1 MRCKFVTGPV
11 FHTQVI
17 VPLAA
22 VKYAASNHQYRE
34 SKGEETVSE
43 DLLKS
48 GTSFAEGIMKILIG
62 MNDGIVTKFLI

>member
-1 MRCKFVTGPV
+1 MLLVEF
-11 FHTQVI
+11 FHTQII

-22 VKYAASNHQYRE
+22 VKYIASNHKYRE
-34 SKGEETVSE
+34 SKGEETVLE

-48 GTSFAEGIMKILIG
+48 GTAEGIMKILIG

>member
-1 MRCKFVTGPV
+1 M
-11 FHTQVI
+11 
-17 VPLAA
+17 AA
-22 VKYAASNHQYRE
+22 VKYAASNHKYRE